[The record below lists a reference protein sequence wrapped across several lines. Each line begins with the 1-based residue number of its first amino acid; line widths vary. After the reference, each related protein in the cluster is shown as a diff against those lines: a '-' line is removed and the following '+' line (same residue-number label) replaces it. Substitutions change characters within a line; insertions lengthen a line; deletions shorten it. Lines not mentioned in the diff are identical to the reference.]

1 MDRPYNGSVKRI
13 LLFLPL
19 LVACNGLQ
27 SYEPPGPPQ
36 NLTQVWGTLL
46 RDPLTSPGSF
56 TPANFETGGV
66 VPDEEG
72 NLYLLTRSVPYNN
85 LEEPDDIVLMKVS
98 PDGTYRGVVVT
109 DPSLRAWMRAQGFA
123 DCNEVELYRDHKLAY
138 QGGVLYAAFAPRRD
152 PNHCFLLFAGQGSVI
167 VAYDAKTLTRVGQWA
182 LIPGEGAL
190 AGIRREYGP
199 NLAPHPEGGVLGMEQ
214 VETTGGQ
221 RTFLTLRLSPGG
233 EPEIR
238 LGVGARQLVAVQGG
252 EGYLGERAGSL
263 LRFGRDPED
272 QRWRLELAPGSD
284 GLPPPFWLAGALDL
298 DGDILVWGE
307 ATAPLLGKPFPEG
320 RDWSAFVLRLGP
332 DGQIRWFRY
341 VGRSSTYAHSVLYL
355 RDRKEIVFGDF
366 ELLFLDPATGD
377 LLRQIW
383 VKALDPDPV
392 ERQTQDYRALVPT
405 EDGLLGIA
413 WARPEIEGKQT
424 YRYAATRWRWSR

>member
-1 MDRPYNGSVKRI
+1 MKRI

-27 SYEPPGPPQ
+27 SPQPPGPPQ
-36 NLTQVWGTLL
+36 NLTQVWGILL
-46 RDPLTSPGSF
+46 RDPLTPPGSF
-56 TPANFETGGV
+56 TPANFNTGGV

-72 NLYLLTRSVPYNN
+72 NLYILTRSVPYNN
-85 LEEPDDIVLMKVS
+85 LEEHDDIVLMKVS

-109 DPSLRAWMRAQGFA
+109 DPSLREWMRAQGFA
-123 DCNEVELYRDHKLAY
+123 DCNKVDLYEDHKLAY
-138 QGGVLYAAFAPRRD
+138 QGGVLYATFAPTRS
-152 PNHCFLLFAGQGSVI
+152 PQLCSFIFPGEGSVI

-182 LIPGEGAL
+182 LIPGQGAL
-190 AGIRREYGP
+190 AGIRKEYSP
-199 NLAPHPEGGVLGMEQ
+199 RLAPHPEGGVLGMER
-214 VETTGGQ
+214 VETTEGQ
-221 RTFLTLRLSPGG
+221 LTFLTLRLLPGG

-238 LGVGARQLVAVQGG
+238 LGVGASQLVAVQGG

-263 LRFGRDPED
+263 LRFGRGPED
-272 QRWRLELAPGSD
+272 LRWQLGLVPTTDELSST
-284 GLPPPFWLAGALDL
+284 PFRLAGALDL
-298 DGDILVWGE
+298 DGDILVWGN
-307 ATAPLLGKPFPEG
+307 ATTPLLGKPFPEG
-320 RDWSAFVLRLGP
+320 RGWSAFVLRLGP

-341 VGRSSTYAHSVLYL
+341 VGRSRPYTHSVLYL

-377 LLRQIW
+377 LLRKIW
-383 VKALDPDPV
+383 VKTLDPKAV
-392 ERQTQDYRALVPT
+392 ERQTQDYIGLAPT

-413 WARPEIEGKQT
+413 NARPEIEGKET